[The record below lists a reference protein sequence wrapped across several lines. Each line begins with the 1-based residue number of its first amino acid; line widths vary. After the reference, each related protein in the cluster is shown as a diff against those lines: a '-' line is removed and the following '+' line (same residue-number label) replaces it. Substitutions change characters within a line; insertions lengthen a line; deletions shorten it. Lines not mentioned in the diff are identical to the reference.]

1 MVLTTPKLLPGLLP
15 DPSKVERLSIA
26 VSAAEEPNN
35 LEVLKKLRISETK
48 MYIVNFLRFLGS
60 NSLILS

>member
-15 DPSKVERLSIA
+15 DPSKVERLSIT
-26 VSAAEEPNN
+26 VSAADEPIN
-35 LEVLKKLRISETK
+35 LDVLKKLRISETK